1 MLEQNDINSIFDYT
15 PETTESGTG
24 AEPTTTETTTP
35 DTPSAE
41 TQGISG
47 EGAEGTGEANNQTE
61 ETVPDASGNEHPAQ
75 SESDNRRFAAARRR
89 AEAERDRAIA
99 EERANSERYIN
110 DAIAALGIT
119 DPATG
124 TPVTTKAQYD
134 AMRQAQAQNA
144 KQSFMQAN
152 NMTEADYNALVGTLP
167 EVQAARKALAEA
179 EQAARKSNE
188 AAAKIKIDEQ
198 IKEISKM
205 DPAVKSIDDIM
216 AMENYQEFYDLV
228 KKGNSFTDAYKLA
241 NYSRLVERA
250 AAAEKQRTL
259 NAQAGKAHL
268 TPQNAGQ
275 GQGLPTV
282 PAEEMEY
289 YKMLCPDM
297 TPEEIARD
305 WAKRKIK

>member
-47 EGAEGTGEANNQTE
+47 EGAEGAGEANNQTE

-124 TPVTTKAQYD
+124 MPVTTKAQYD

-228 KKGNSFTDAYKLA
+228 KKGSSFTDAYELA